1 MFEIINKL
9 SQLKHWQSN
18 HQLESSSINMDTFN
32 IVSDIQKQIIANK
45 DAALKAFTQQ
55 FDNVDIKNIQV
66 THTEI
71 KSAYNH
77 VDQNYINALKSAA
90 KNIDKVFY
98 KPLIILIILTVR

>member
-45 DAALKAFTQQ
+45 DAALK
-55 FDNVDIKNIQV
+55 
-66 THTEI
+66 
-71 KSAYNH
+71 S
-77 VDQNYINALKSAA
+77 
-90 KNIDKVFY
+90 FY
-98 KPLIILIILTVR
+98 ATI